1 MIRGNP
7 IQEIKSE
14 VDKIKFQIDGLLLLQ
29 KNSPFINPFYEETLI
44 IEGIQMIS
52 IGIQAIHSV
61 YNFSKYFNKYQGQ
74 YQKLFEEIK
83 TISTP
88 PEILQ
93 QQNMLKTTMQEMIQ
107 LEMMFQQQM
116 FP

>member
-7 IQEIKSE
+7 IQEIKSG

-88 PEILQ
+88 PDILQ
-93 QQNMLKTTMQEMIQ
+93 QQNMLKTMQEMIQ

>member
-29 KNSPFINPFYEETLI
+29 KNSPFIN
-44 IEGIQMIS
+44 

-93 QQNMLKTTMQEMIQ
+93 QQNMLKTIQEMIQ
-107 LEMMFQQQM
+107 LEMMFQQQI
-116 FP
+116 P